1 MSEDTTQNMQ
11 QNGSFEERVF
21 ARFDS
26 LDARLQAFDVRMQ
39 VFDERLQVFDERL
52 QALEIQA
59 ERRALETKPIW
70 ERALAEILEVKER
83 LGTLE
88 QLVRPM
94 VRKVDILSRDMIT
107 LRAEQEGLEDRVEK
121 LESKP
126 V

>member
-11 QNGSFEERVF
+11 QNGSFEDRVF

-26 LDARLQAFDVRMQ
+26 LDARMQ
-39 VFDERLQVFDERL
+39 RFDERL

-70 ERALAEILEVKER
+70 ERALAEIVEVKGEIVEVKER
-83 LGTLE
+83 LTNLE